1 MHPNK
6 RELQPYHKEWLENPL
21 KHSMNIAKHKD
32 SDDTPYLIVTL
43 NPTAP
48 KSKRVQTI
56 EKQLKQR
63 GINTDNIKNNSK
75 TLVLLHGKNGRKE
88 DLLPV
93 AERYIALGF
102 TCILPDLPTH
112 GESNIET
119 LYYATT
125 AKEQHYVEKVLDD
138 AFKHIELNK
147 NLYIWGMSLGGA
159 FAIQNIYH
167 SKYNF
172 KAIIL
177 VATYDKLDGVLKEK
191 SSSIFGETLGGIFY
205 TLIEKTLNIVYNFN
219 PKDSNSAYIAS
230 KLILPIYM
238 VHGKKDEL
246 ISWERGKNLFEN
258 FGSKDK
264 KFSLDEE
271 GDHHNILVTE
281 SEFYADS
288 GVYLLGN

>member
-6 RELQPYHKEWLENPL
+6 RALLPYHKEWLENPL
-21 KHSMNIAKHKD
+21 KHSMNIRKHKN
-32 SDDTPYLIVTL
+32 SDNTPYLIVTH
-43 NPTAP
+43 NSTAP
-48 KSKRVQTI
+48 KSKRVQSI
-56 EKQLKQR
+56 EKQLTQR
-63 GINTDNIKNNSK
+63 DIDTTQVKKNPK

-112 GESNIET
+112 GESKIET

-138 AFKHIELNK
+138 ASKYIELNE

-159 FAIQNIYH
+159 FAIQTVHY

-172 KAIIL
+172 KAMIL
-177 VATYDKLDGVLKEK
+177 VATYDKLNGVLKEK
-191 SSSIFGETLGGIFY
+191 SSSVFGDDLGTFFY
-205 TLIEKTLNIVYNFN
+205 TLIEKTLSTVYNFN
-219 PKDSNSAYIAS
+219 PKESNSAEVAQ
-230 KLILPIYM
+230 KLTLPLYM

-246 ISWERGKNLFEN
+246 ISWKRGKNLFDS
-258 FGSKDK
+258 FGSKEK
-264 KFSLDEE
+264 KFVLDKE
-271 GDHHNILVTE
+271 GDHHNILVTK
-281 SEFYADS
+281 SEFYADG
-288 GVYLLGN
+288 GVFLLN